1 MNPAYN
7 FNSSASSFRFS
18 DLNEDHIPE
27 YQQYASTTNHSAL
40 LQQAT
45 ATSSKCPAF
54 FTLTP
59 DHQTGSHL
67 GDYPQSSQKVTEKSV
82 LEGSSAGHVF
92 YASSPQTEENNSKD
106 HKKMVDHENIST
118 STEGDG
124 SMRWMSSK
132 MRVKRKILPSST
144 NNHSDQINFSDHGNS
159 STDVVVR
166 VCSDCNTTKT
176 PLWRGGPQG
185 PKHSS
190 TRPSKLHKGKKLHT
204 TYHDV
209 THSRQTTGNS
219 KLSFEDFA
227 MSLVNKK
234 SAELFPGDEEEAAIL
249 LMTLSCS
256 LISG

>member
-1 MNPAYN
+1 MRLV
-7 FNSSASSFRFS
+7 SLSLRF
-18 DLNEDHIPE
+18 
-27 YQQYASTTNHSAL
+27 
-40 LQQAT
+40 
-45 ATSSKCPAF
+45 
-54 FTLTP
+54 
-59 DHQTGSHL
+59 
-67 GDYPQSSQKVTEKSV
+67 
-82 LEGSSAGHVF
+82 
-92 YASSPQTEENNSKD
+92 
-106 HKKMVDHENIST
+106 
-118 STEGDG
+118 
-124 SMRWMSSK
+124 
-132 MRVKRKILPSST
+132 

-166 VCSDCNTTKT
+166 VCSDCNTTRT
-176 PLWRGGPQG
+176 PLWRGGPRG
-185 PKHSS
+185 PKSLCNACGIRRRKARKAIALAAHNSIESVSKMDQHSS
-190 TRPSKLHKGKKLHT
+190 TRPSKFHKGKKLHT